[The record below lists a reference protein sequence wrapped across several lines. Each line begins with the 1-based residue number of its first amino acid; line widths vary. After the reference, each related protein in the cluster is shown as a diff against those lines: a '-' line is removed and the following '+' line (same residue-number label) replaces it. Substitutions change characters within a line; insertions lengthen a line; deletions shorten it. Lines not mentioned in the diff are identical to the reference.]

1 MINNRYVTRANALKG
16 MLRLGQTGRVLGQTA
31 LSWMLGDR
39 PSTPRL
45 LRQTFERLGATY
57 IKLGQFIA
65 SSPSLFPEAYVEEF
79 QRCLDKTDPLPF
91 ALLRPVIEEDL
102 GCTLDTVFSEVD
114 PVPLASASIAQVHGA
129 RLKNGDAVVIKV
141 QKPGVA
147 SILVTD
153 LNFLYICAWLFERFF
168 PKMKFAS
175 LAAVI
180 EEIQSCM
187 MDEVDFFKEATH
199 IRQFEAYLQR
209 TGNDKVVVPKV
220 YTEASGRR
228 VLTMERLYGVPLTDL
243 ESIRKYTR
251 DPAMTLVTAMNTW
264 FASLTQCESFHADL
278 HAGNLMVL
286 TDGRVAF
293 IDFGIVGRIAPSTW
307 KATMGFVDALGGGD
321 FDLMARS
328 MAGIG
333 MTRHA
338 VDVEHLSAD
347 LRGIYEA
354 FNGVDPDE
362 LLMGDVKEGQINRV
376 LFDVVAVGER
386 HGIHFPRAFALL
398 LKQVLYFDRYVK
410 ILAPEMNMFDDS
422 RLDFAIDGMPLV
434 ALGADLP
441 LDFSGEYR

>member
-102 GCTLDTVFSEVD
+102 GCTLDAVFSEVD

>member
-102 GCTLDTVFSEVD
+102 GCTLDAVFSEVD
-114 PVPLASASIAQVHGA
+114 PVPLDSASIAQVHGA

-354 FNGVDPDE
+354 FNGVDPDD

>member
-102 GCTLDTVFSEVD
+102 GCTLDAVFSEVD

-354 FNGVDPDE
+354 FNGVDPDD

>member
-102 GCTLDTVFSEVD
+102 GCTMDAVFSEVD

-354 FNGVDPDE
+354 FNGVDPDD